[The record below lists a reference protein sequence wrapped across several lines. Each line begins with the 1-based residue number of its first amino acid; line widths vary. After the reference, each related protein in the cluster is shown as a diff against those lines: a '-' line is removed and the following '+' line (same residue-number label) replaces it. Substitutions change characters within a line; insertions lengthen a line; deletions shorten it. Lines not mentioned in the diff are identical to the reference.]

1 MYYSFKKINIESPFP
16 TTQCGHLSQTR
27 ELFDY
32 KDHLFARVIGF
43 KDDKNWLIHVS
54 ADVLAIDREFR
65 LQLQSTVR
73 KKLNDEKINL
83 ITSAT
88 HTHYANSVR
97 NDEYVKYLMQILV
110 EGITGMTYQKIGEVK
125 CTYTNMVTNAVGKS
139 RISGYESNLEYLNL
153 ITFFKDEDVPFL
165 RIVINNCHPTI
176 LHADVPFFSAEYPGY
191 VLKLMELEDKNCDNS
206 YIMGASGDISS
217 RFVRSG
223 QAYENM
229 VELAEKLFEEIK
241 ILAGRDN
248 KKFPLKL
255 EYKEVEV
262 DLEHEFSPI
271 DLSNIRS
278 DLTDRELETIRYGQ
292 IMRQKLEESNAVIK
306 KADLASWD
314 LGAVKIV
321 FFPNEIFSAYMSL
334 LDLSKTML
342 VSYSNGYGP
351 YVLPIGFPY
360 LTYEMF
366 TDTLTVQT
374 KEKLMEIIRTI

>member
-27 ELFDY
+27 ELFEY

-43 KDDKNWLIHVS
+43 KDDKNWIIHVS

-65 LQLQSTVR
+65 LQLQNIVR
-73 KKLNDEKINL
+73 EKLHNANINL

-88 HTHYANSVR
+88 HTHYANSVK
-97 NDEYVKYLMQILV
+97 NDEYAKYLMNILV
-110 EGITGMTYQKIGEVK
+110 EGIVSMQYQQTGEVK
-125 CTYTNMVTNAVGKS
+125 CTYTNMHSNAVGKS

-153 ITFFKDEDVPFL
+153 ITFYRDENIPFL

-191 VLKLMELEDKNCDNS
+191 VLKLMEQEDEKCDNS
-206 YIMGASGDISS
+206 FIMGAAGDISS

-223 QAYENM
+223 QSYENM
-229 VELAEKLFEEIK
+229 VELAERLFEEIK
-241 ILAGRDN
+241 TLVARDN
-248 KKFPLKL
+248 KKHPLILK
-255 EYKEVEV
+255 YREVEV
-262 DLEHEFSPI
+262 DLEHEFKPI
-271 DLSNIRS
+271 ELSGIRAE
-278 DLTDRELETIRYGQ
+278 LTDRELETIRYGQ

-306 KADLASWD
+306 KANLASWD

-334 LDLSKTML
+334 TDLSKTVL

-351 YVLPIGFPY
+351 YVLPIDFPY

-374 KEKLMEIIRTI
+374 KEKLMEIISTI